1 MHLCGSRYV
10 DRAEDVTEIKVYSN
24 LSEVSVYKDGQL
36 VETKQ
41 GDKVFTFQ
49 LPITGKLQ
57 H

>member
-24 LSEVSVYKDGQL
+24 LPEVSLYKDGQL

-41 GDKVFTFQ
+41 GDKVFAFQ
-49 LPITGKLQ
+49 LPITGM
-57 H
+57 

>member
-10 DRAEDVTEIKVYSN
+10 TAEDADRDESLLN
-24 LSEVSVYKDGQL
+24 LPEVSLYKDGQL

-49 LPITGKLQ
+49 LPITTAAQ